1 MDLFEKMFIGLLS
14 ASTKRRFGELLTI
27 NLKGP
32 MKFVSLNNQSC
43 QTRLILVNINS
54 DETIFYS
61 FVVSFKKSN
70 GSCNVIGYLYAR
82 VCYPN
87 RVQKISM

>member
-1 MDLFEKMFIGLLS
+1 MFIGLLS
-14 ASTKRRFGELLTI
+14 ASTKESFDELLTS

-32 MKFVSLNNQSC
+32 MTFVSLNNQPC

-54 DETIFYS
+54 DETLFYS
-61 FVVSFKKSN
+61 FAVSFDKCN

-82 VCYPN
+82 VCAPN
-87 RVQKISM
+87 RVQKYECKRI